1 MTRRLA
7 PAIATGCILIGACQ
21 GCATLSNGRG
31 WGQDATLTP
40 GWKRVES
47 AAAGAVLDPETWA
60 PLLGALLLQ
69 LDDADS
75 RIADWAADETPVFGS
90 NEKAAQWSDDL
101 LRASEAAYWVSTL
114 ATPSGEEP
122 LDWVIAKAKGVV
134 VGLAATNITTETTN
148 ALKRTTQ
155 RRRPDDSSSGSFPSG
170 HTSSASA
177 HSTLA
182 RRNVEV
188 LQIGRGGRVALDLG
202 LAALAVG
209 TAYCRVEA
217 RKHYPSDV
225 LVGYSLGR
233 LISSFVNDAFLG
245 VEYEDAVSLDLGA
258 DERGLVVGIQVRF

>member
-1 MTRRLA
+1 MVT
-7 PAIATGCILIGACQ
+7 CQ

-47 AAAGAVLDPETWA
+47 AAVGAALDPETWA
-60 PLLGALLLQ
+60 PLVGALLLQ

-75 RIADWAADETPVFGS
+75 RISNWAADETPLFGS
-90 NEKAAQWSDDL
+90 NENAASWSDDF
-101 LRASEAAYWVSTL
+101 LRATEAAYWMSTL
-114 ATPSGEEP
+114 VTPSGEEP
-122 LDWVIAKAKGVV
+122 VDWVVAKVKGVA

-188 LQIGRGGRVALDLG
+188 LRIGLGGRVALDMG

-209 TAYCRVEA
+209 TAYSRVEA
-217 RKHYPSDV
+217 RKHFPSDV

-233 LISSFVNDAFLG
+233 FVSSFVNDAFLG
-245 VEYEDAVSLDLGA
+245 VESGEAVSLDLGA
-258 DERGLVVGIQVRF
+258 DERGFVVGMQVRF